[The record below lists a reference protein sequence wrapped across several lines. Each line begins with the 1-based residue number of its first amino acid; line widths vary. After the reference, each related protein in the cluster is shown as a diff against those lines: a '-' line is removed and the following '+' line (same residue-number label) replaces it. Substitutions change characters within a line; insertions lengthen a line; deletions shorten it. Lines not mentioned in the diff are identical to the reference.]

1 MKILK
6 VKKPSKD
13 VLLRIHSLKE
23 KKGTFA
29 VIEPETG
36 EYFLGKTL
44 TEAIKKAKEKY
55 PGKVFYSIRI
65 GYTFTHEHKGK
76 IRGHE
81 GTFKRED

>member
-1 MKILK
+1 MKISK

-13 VLLRIHSLKE
+13 VLTRIHSLKE
-23 KKGTFA
+23 KKGTIA

-44 TEAIKKAKEKY
+44 TEAIKKAKEKH

-65 GYTFTHEHKGK
+65 GYTFVHEHKGG
-76 IRGHE
+76 I
-81 GTFKRED
+81 KRL